1 MPRKYRGRRYEE
13 VEFYSLSPETKKGIL
28 IIFLFVIAIIAIL
41 SFLNLAG
48 TAGVYIDWA
57 LGIALGWG
65 RFILPLLL
73 IGIGYVL
80 ARPNHYQTSFA
91 NLFGV
96 ILFFLS
102 VHGLLH
108 LRVPFTNSFELSFS
122 GLGGGIVGYLVTYPL
137 ILYLG
142 FWAGLIVLIGL
153 VFAGILLMF
162 NTGIE
167 ALLAK
172 SNVFKY
178 FSFGQPSTDANEEK
192 NETSG
197 ESTEENPEDDKQ
209 NTKAQEVKFSP
220 KSLLGKPAAEAQTTI
235 KNPKIKIDLPLSLLD
250 DRKSKPTSGDI
261 KLGTERIKKTLE
273 NFNIP
278 VEMGEVQVGPTVT
291 QYTLKPS
298 EGIKLSKITALSNDL
313 ALAMAAHPIRIEA
326 PIPGKSLVGIE
337 VPNQKPAIVRIRE
350 ILESAPFKDRKT
362 NLTVALGKD
371 VSGKCWAADIT
382 SMPHMLV
389 AGATGSGKS
398 VCLNSIIMSL
408 LYENN
413 PETLR
418 LILIDPKRVEF
429 PIYNGIPHLLTP
441 VITDVTKT
449 VYALRWAITE
459 MDHRFDILSKEKKR
473 NIFSYNL
480 TAKEKMPYL
489 VIVVDELAD
498 LMVTAA
504 AEVEGCIIRL
514 TQMARAVGIHMVVAT
529 QRPSVD
535 VITGLIK
542 ANIPCRVAFS
552 VASLMDSRTI
562 LDTSGAEKLV
572 GKGDMLYM
580 TPETAKPRRLQ
591 GAYVSDDEIKRVV
604 DFLKNACHHETEY
617 QEEIV
622 LKPNNNAGTSFDF
635 NAGGNDDELFEEA
648 KETVIRSGKAS
659 ASLLQRR
666 LRVGYARAARLIDL
680 MEEAGIVSAADGA
693 KPRDILV
700 DKNQSF
706 AKAPTSFSPAA
717 DMEIAEKE
725 EGEDEDNN
733 ITEDAPFDPT
743 EDETRTNPS
752 DESGNEDSGET
763 EEEIVE
769 DDTEEKN
776 ETENDKSIKS
786 ETVSKIRR
794 PNTEEDEIY

>member
-178 FSFGQPSTDANEEK
+178 FSFGQPSTDVNEEK

-209 NTKAQEVKFSP
+209 NTKAQEVKFST

-298 EGIKLSKITALSNDL
+298 EGIKLSRITALSNDL

-337 VPNQKPAIVRIRE
+337 VPNQKPAIVRVRE
-350 ILESAPFKDRKT
+350 ILESTPFKNRKT

-459 MDHRFDILSKEKKR
+459 MDHRLDILSKEKKR

-489 VIVVDELAD
+489 VIVVDELAN
-498 LMVTAA
+498 LMVMAA

-514 TQMARAVGIHMVVAT
+514 TQMARAVGIHMIVAT

-542 ANIPCRVAFS
+542 ANIPCRIAFS

-580 TPETAKPRRLQ
+580 TPETSKPRRLQ

-635 NAGGNDDELFEEA
+635 NASGNDDELFEEA

-706 AKAPTSFSPAA
+706 AKAPTGFSPAA

-733 ITEDAPFDPT
+733 LTEDAPFDPA
-743 EDETRTNPS
+743 EDETSTNPS
-752 DESGNEDSGET
+752 DESGNEDSEET
-763 EEEIVE
+763 EEEVVE
-769 DDTEEKN
+769 DATEEKN

>member
-1 MPRKYRGRRYEE
+1 MPRKYRGRHYEE

-28 IIFLFVIAIIAIL
+28 VIFLFVVAIIAVL

-57 LGIALGWG
+57 LGISFGWG
-65 RFILPLLL
+65 RFLLPLML
-73 IGIGYVL
+73 IGIGYVM
-80 ARPNHYQTSFA
+80 ARPKNYHTSYA

-108 LRVPFTNSFELSFS
+108 LRVPFSNSFELSFS
-122 GLGGGIVGYLVTYPL
+122 GLGGGIVGYLATYPL
-137 ILYLG
+137 LSYLG
-142 FWAGLIVLIGL
+142 FWAGLIILIGL
-153 VFAGILLMF
+153 FFAGLLLMF
-162 NTGIE
+162 NASLE
-167 ALLAK
+167 SLFAK
-172 SNVFKY
+172 SNIFKY
-178 FSFGQPSTDANEEK
+178 LPFGGVKVENENTEDK
-192 NETSG
+192 EETAE
-197 ESTEENPEDDKQ
+197 ESTGGEAEDDKQ
-209 NTKAQEVKFSP
+209 STKAQEVKFSP
-220 KSLLGKPAAEAQTTI
+220 KSLLGKPVAEAQTTI

-278 VEMGEVQVGPTVT
+278 VEMDEVQVGPTVT

-298 EGIKLSKITALSNDL
+298 EGIKLSRITALNNDL
-313 ALAMAAHPIRIEA
+313 AMAMAAHPIRIEA

-337 VPNQKPAIVRIRE
+337 VPNQKPAIVRVRE
-350 ILESAPFKDRKT
+350 ILESVSFKNRKT
-362 NLTVALGKD
+362 NITVALGKD
-371 VSGKCWAADIT
+371 VSGKCWVGDIT

-398 VCLNSIIMSL
+398 VCLNAIIMSL
-408 LYENN
+408 LYQNN

-418 LILIDPKRVEF
+418 LILIDPKCVEF

-473 NIFSYNL
+473 NIASYNL

-489 VIVVDELAD
+489 VIVVDELAA
-498 LMVTAA
+498 LMVMAA

-514 TQMARAVGIHMVVAT
+514 TQMARAVGIHMIVAT

-580 TPETAKPRRLQ
+580 TPETSKPRRLQ

-604 DFLKNACHHETEY
+604 DFLKNA
-617 QEEIV
+617 
-622 LKPNNNAGTSFDF
+622 
-635 NAGGNDDELFEEA
+635 
-648 KETVIRSGKAS
+648 
-659 ASLLQRR
+659 
-666 LRVGYARAARLIDL
+666 
-680 MEEAGIVSAADGA
+680 
-693 KPRDILV
+693 
-700 DKNQSF
+700 
-706 AKAPTSFSPAA
+706 
-717 DMEIAEKE
+717 
-725 EGEDEDNN
+725 
-733 ITEDAPFDPT
+733 
-743 EDETRTNPS
+743 
-752 DESGNEDSGET
+752 
-763 EEEIVE
+763 
-769 DDTEEKN
+769 
-776 ETENDKSIKS
+776 
-786 ETVSKIRR
+786 
-794 PNTEEDEIY
+794 